1 MKKYLILFVVF
12 LLLGCQK
19 SYVQPTFTM
28 ETYPKV
34 DGSTVTIP
42 LSEAICAKLTGQTV
56 EQVRPYILHTKTH
69 SAYINL
75 IDKKTDLIF
84 VTYPS
89 VDELKYAQDSG
100 VELEIV
106 PIVSEAFVFLTHK
119 NNPVE
124 SLTLKQIQDIYAGTI
139 TNWRDVGGPDLPI
152 IAYQR
157 PVNSGSQ
164 TGFLDLVMKGLTPM
178 TPPTEWIVAEMG
190 MLIEAVATYD
200 NQPDALGYS
209 YYYFVV
215 DMWGNEN
222 VRLMKVDNVYPN
234 NATIASKQYPIVTNY
249 YAVFRK
255 SEAAGSSV
263 RKVVEWIL
271 SDAGQKL
278 AEDSGYVKVR

>member
-1 MKKYLILFVVF
+1 
-12 LLLGCQK
+12 
-19 SYVQPTFTM
+19 M
-28 ETYPKV
+28 ETYPRI

-75 IDKKTDLIF
+75 IEKKTDLIF

-89 VDELKYAQDSG
+89 ADELKYAQDSG

-139 TNWRDVGGPDLPI
+139 NNWKDVGGPDLPI
-152 IAYQR
+152 VAFQR

-164 TGFLDLVMKGLTPM
+164 TGFLDLVMKGITPM
-178 TPPTEWIVAEMG
+178 TPPTEWVVAEMG
-190 MLIEAVATYD
+190 MLIEAVATYE

-222 VRLMKVDNVYPN
+222 VRLMKVDNVYPDN
-234 NATIASKQYPIVTNY
+234 STIASKQYPIVTSY

-255 SEAAGSSV
+255 SEVSGSPV
-263 RKVVEWIL
+263 RKVVDWIL
-271 SDAGQKL
+271 SDAGQQL

>member
-1 MKKYLILFVVF
+1 MKKYLLIFVLFV
-12 LLLGCQK
+12 LLGCQK
-19 SYVQPTFTM
+19 PIEQPTFTM
-28 ETYPKV
+28 DTYPRI

-42 LSEAICAKLTGQTV
+42 LSEAICARLTNQTI

-89 VDELKYAQDSG
+89 ADELKYAQDSG
-100 VELEIV
+100 VVLEIV

-124 SLTLKQIQDIYAGTI
+124 SLTLKQIQDIYTGAI
-139 TNWRDVGGPDLPI
+139 TNWKDVGGPDLPI

-178 TPPTEWIVAEMG
+178 TPPTEWVVAEMG
-190 MLIEAVATYD
+190 MLIEAVATYE

-222 VRLMKVDNVYPN
+222 VRLMKVNDVYPDSS
-234 NATIASKQYPIVTNY
+234 TITSKQYPIVTNY

-255 SEAAGSSV
+255 DEAADSPV
-263 RKVVEWIL
+263 RKVVNWIL
-271 SDAGQKL
+271 TDAGQKL

>member
-1 MKKYLILFVVF
+1 MKKYLLIFVLFV
-12 LLLGCQK
+12 LLGCQK
-19 SYVQPTFTM
+19 PIEQPTFTM
-28 ETYPKV
+28 DTYPRI

-42 LSEAICAKLTGQTV
+42 LSEAICAKLTNQTI

-89 VDELKYAQDSG
+89 ADELKYAQDSG
-100 VELEIV
+100 VVLEIV

-124 SLTLKQIQDIYAGTI
+124 SLTFKQIQDIYTGAI
-139 TNWRDVGGPDLPI
+139 TNWKDVGGPDLPI

-178 TPPTEWIVAEMG
+178 TPPTEWVVAEMG
-190 MLIEAVATYD
+190 MLIEAVATYE

-222 VRLMKVDNVYPN
+222 VRLMKVNDVYPDSS
-234 NATIASKQYPIVTNY
+234 TITSKQYPIVTNY

-255 SEAAGSSV
+255 DEAADSPV
-263 RKVVEWIL
+263 RKVVNWIL
-271 SDAGQKL
+271 TDAGQKL

>member
-1 MKKYLILFVVF
+1 MKKYLLIFVLFF
-12 LLLGCQK
+12 LLGCQK
-19 SYVQPTFTM
+19 PIEQPTFTM
-28 ETYPKV
+28 ETFPRV

-42 LSEAICAKLTGQTV
+42 LSEAICAKLTGQTI

-75 IDKKTDLIF
+75 IDRKTDLIF

-89 VDELKYAQDSG
+89 IDEFKYAADSG
-100 VELEIV
+100 VEMEIV

-124 SLTLKQIQDIYAGTI
+124 SLTLKQIQEIYTGKI
-139 TNWRDVGGPDLPI
+139 TNWKEVGGPDLPI

-178 TPPTEWIVAEMG
+178 NPPTEWVMAGMG
-190 MLIEAVATYD
+190 DLIEAVANYQ
-200 NQPDALGYS
+200 NQPDSIGYS

-222 VRLMKVDNVYPN
+222 VRLMKVDNVYPSN
-234 NATIASKQYPIVTNY
+234 STITSKQYPITTNY

-255 SEAAGSSV
+255 SEPADSNV
-263 RKVVEWIL
+263 RKVVNWIL

-278 AEDSGYVKVR
+278 AEDFGYVKVR